1 MVVIVDD
8 IVIYIYIYI
17 MIVCIFIYGISNRYS
32 PTLSWLMKYI
42 PPLVLC
48 RKQGI
53 ISNVEI

>member
-1 MVVIVDD
+1 MVVVVDD
-8 IVIYIYIYI
+8 IYIYIYI